1 MGGFH
6 HHGLCFH
13 NSKVIMGFRWG
24 EPGTK
29 WILWLAFECVA
40 WAGNRR
46 GRIKLEK
53 AQEEDHF
60 SLEQV
65 TARSTKRADAFLSL
79 CHQAFALVPVPD
91 STSSSSSSSFQVT
104 LNLKNSDTRM

>member
-65 TARSTKRADAFLSL
+65 TARSTKRAGILIAMPSGFRLS
-79 CHQAFALVPVPD
+79 
-91 STSSSSSSSFQVT
+91 SGSSSSSSSFT